1 MDYRGR
7 RKGKDCLTER
17 ALQSILI
24 VEDHQLSCQGF
35 ELIVEQAGCKGAIPK
50 VRIEQ
55 AHSLK
60 KANQLLFEE
69 AIHFDIVFLD
79 ICMPAYPEKNLY
91 SGEDLGRLIVEKQL
105 KTKILVMTS
114 LTDKLRLEEILHTV
128 KPHGFL
134 IKGEVDEY
142 HLITAIE
149 HLLLDEYYY
158 SPTIQRILQNPSE
171 EAAHVDEEEKQF
183 LHLLSKGVRNIE
195 IMDFL
200 PWSLSK
206 VEKRKRSLHKKL
218 GVEKGNTMALV
229 NKAREL
235 GII

>member
-50 VRIEQ
+50 VTVQQ

-60 KANQLLFEE
+60 KAYQLLFKE

-105 KTKILVMTS
+105 KTRILVMTS

-134 IKGEVDEY
+134 VKGEVDEY

-171 EAAHVDEEEKQF
+171 EAAHVDEEEKKF
-183 LHLLSKGVRNIE
+183 LYLLSQGIRNRE
-195 IMDFL
+195 IGGHL
-200 PWSLSK
+200 CWSLSK
-206 VEKRKRSLHKKL
+206 VEKRKRVLHKKL
-218 GVEKGNTMALV
+218 GIEKGNTMALV
-229 NKAREL
+229 NRAKEL